1 MFTQRLDNF
10 LVQNKICSKRSA
22 KNFVLKN
29 KVCVNGTIEK
39 NYKANINPEHDEIFV
54 NEKKVENQKHIYLMM
69 NKPIGYVC
77 STVSDRSKTVYELLE
92 NLKNENQNEFE
103 KLHTIGRLDKDTE
116 GLLLFT
122 TDGNFSNYIT
132 RKENQIKKTYY
143 VELEKK
149 VSKDEQLLY
158 KEKFEKGI
166 FLPEENKAK
175 SFTTLPAKLNWF
187 SENSCNLTIQEGK
200 FHQVRRM
207 FLAMNNKVSFLKRVA
222 IGKLNLDESLQKGN
236 YRKLTDEEK
245 KLLIQE

>member
-10 LVQNKICSKRSA
+10 LVQNNLCSKRSA

-29 KVCVNGTIEK
+29 KVCINGETEK
-39 NYKANINPEHDEIFV
+39 NYKANINPQQDEIFV
-54 NEKKVENQKHIYLMM
+54 NEKKLETQKYIYLVM
-69 NKPIGYVC
+69 NKPSGYVC

-92 NLKNENQNEFE
+92 NFKNENQKEFS

-116 GLLLFT
+116 GLLVFT
-122 TDGNFSNYIT
+122 TDGNFSNHIT
-132 RKENQIKKTYY
+132 RKENQIEKTYY

-149 VSKDEQLLY
+149 LSKDEQLLY

-166 FLPEENKAK
+166 FLPEEKKAK
-175 SFTTLPAKLNWF
+175 SFTTLPAKIIWL

-207 FLAMNNKVSFLKRVA
+207 FFTMNNFVTYLKRIS
-222 IGKLNLDESLQKGN
+222 IGKLFLDNSLLKGE
-236 YRKLTDEEK
+236 YRELTEEEK
-245 KLLIQE
+245 FLLTNN

>member
-10 LVQNKICSKRSA
+10 LIQNNLCSKRSA

-29 KVCVNGTIEK
+29 KVCINGETEK
-39 NYKANINPEHDEIFV
+39 NYKANINPQQDEIFV
-54 NEKKVENQKHIYLMM
+54 NEKKIETQKHIYLVM
-69 NKPIGYVC
+69 NKPSGYVC
-77 STVSDRSKTVYELLE
+77 STVSDRSKVVYELLT
-92 NLKNENQNEFE
+92 NFKNENQKEFS

-122 TDGNFSNYIT
+122 TDGNFSNHIT
-132 RKENQIKKTYY
+132 RKENQIEKTYY

-149 VSKDEQLLY
+149 LSKDEQLLY

-166 FLPEENKAK
+166 FLPEEKKAK
-175 SFTTLPAKLNWF
+175 SFTTLPAKIIWL

-207 FLAMNNKVSFLKRVA
+207 FLAMNNFVTYLKRIS
-222 IGKLNLDESLQKGN
+222 IGKLFLDKTLSKGEYKILSQKEIEN
-236 YRKLTDEEK
+236 IIL
-245 KLLIQE
+245 

>member
-1 MFTQRLDNF
+1 MIQQRLDNF
-10 LVQNKICSKRSA
+10 LIQNNLCSKRSA

-29 KVCVNGTIEK
+29 KVCINGETEK
-39 NYKANINPEHDEIFV
+39 NYKANINPQQDEIFV
-54 NEKKVENQKHIYLMM
+54 NEKKIETQKHIYLVM
-69 NKPIGYVC
+69 NKPSGYVC

-92 NLKNENQNEFE
+92 NFKNENQKKFS

-122 TDGNFSNYIT
+122 TDGNFSNHIK
-132 RKENQIKKTYY
+132 RKENQIEKTYY

-149 VSKDEQLLY
+149 LSKDEQLLY

-166 FLPEENKAK
+166 FLPEEKKAK
-175 SFTTLPAKLNWF
+175 SFTTLPAKIIWL

-207 FLAMNNKVSFLKRVA
+207 FFTMNNFVTYLKRIS
-222 IGKLNLDESLQKGN
+222 IGKLFLDKTLSKGEYKILSQKEIEN
-236 YRKLTDEEK
+236 IIL
-245 KLLIQE
+245 

>member
-1 MFTQRLDNF
+1 MIQQRLDNF
-10 LVQNKICSKRSA
+10 LIQNNLCSKRSA

-29 KVCVNGTIEK
+29 KVCINGKTEK
-39 NYKANINPEHDEIFV
+39 NYKANINPQQDEIFV
-54 NEKKVENQKHIYLMM
+54 NEKKIETQKHIYLVM
-69 NKPIGYVC
+69 NKPSGYVC

-92 NLKNENQNEFE
+92 KFKNENQKEFS

-122 TDGNFSNYIT
+122 TDGNFSDYIT
-132 RKENQIKKTYY
+132 RKENQIEKTYY

-149 VSKDEQLLY
+149 LSKAEQLLY

-166 FLPEENKAK
+166 FLPEEKKAK
-175 SFTTLPAKLNWF
+175 SFTTLPAKIIWL

-207 FLAMNNKVSFLKRVA
+207 FLVMNNFVTYLKRIS
-222 IGKLNLDESLQKGN
+222 IGKLFLDNSLLKGE
-236 YRKLTDEEK
+236 YRELTEEEK
-245 KLLIQE
+245 FLLTNN

>member
-1 MFTQRLDNF
+1 
-10 LVQNKICSKRSA
+10 
-22 KNFVLKN
+22 
-29 KVCVNGTIEK
+29 
-39 NYKANINPEHDEIFV
+39 
-54 NEKKVENQKHIYLMM
+54 MM

-122 TDGNFSNYIT
+122 TDGNFSNFIT

-143 VELEKK
+143 VELENSVDKK
-149 VSKDEQLLY
+149 NQLLY

-166 FLPEENKAK
+166 FLPEEKKAK
-175 SFTTLPAKLNWF
+175 SFTTLPAKLNWI
-187 SENSCNLTIQEGK
+187 SENSCNLTIEEGK

-207 FLAMNNKVSFLKRVA
+207 FLAMNNKVFFLKRVA
-222 IGKLNLDESLQKGN
+222 IGKLNLDESLQQGN

>member
-10 LVQNKICSKRSA
+10 LVQNKFCSKRSA

-39 NYKANINPEHDEIFV
+39 NYKAKINPEHDEIFV
-54 NEKKVENQKHIYLMM
+54 NEKKVENQKQIYLMM

-92 NLKNENQNEFE
+92 NLKNKNQNEFE

-116 GLLLFT
+116 GLLVFT
-122 TDGNFSNYIT
+122 TDGNFSNFIT

-143 VELEKK
+143 IELEKK

-166 FLPEENKAK
+166 FLPEEKKAK
-175 SFTTLPAKLNWF
+175 SFTTLPAKLNWI
-187 SENSCNLTIQEGK
+187 SENSCNLTIEEGK

-207 FLAMNNKVSFLKRVA
+207 FLAMNNKVFFLKRVA

-236 YRKLTDEEK
+236 YRKLTDVEK

>member
-10 LVQNKICSKRSA
+10 LVQNKFCSKRSA

-122 TDGNFSNYIT
+122 TDGNFSNFIT

-143 VELEKK
+143 VELENSVDKK
-149 VSKDEQLLY
+149 NQLLY
-158 KEKFEKGI
+158 KEKFAKGI
-166 FLPEENKAK
+166 FLPEEKKAK
-175 SFTTLPAKLNWF
+175 SFTTLPAKLNWI
-187 SENSCNLTIQEGK
+187 SENSCNLTIEEGK

-222 IGKLNLDESLQKGN
+222 IGKLNLDESLQQGN

>member
-10 LVQNKICSKRSA
+10 LVQNKFCSKRSA

-39 NYKANINPEHDEIFV
+39 NYKAKINPEHDEIFV
-54 NEKKVENQKHIYLMM
+54 NEKKVENQKQIYLMM

-92 NLKNENQNEFE
+92 NLKNKNQNEFE

-116 GLLLFT
+116 GLLVFT
-122 TDGNFSNYIT
+122 TDGNFSNFIT

-143 VELEKK
+143 IELEKK

-166 FLPEENKAK
+166 FLPEEKKAK
-175 SFTTLPAKLNWF
+175 SFTTIPAKLNWI
-187 SENSCNLTIQEGK
+187 SENSCNLIIQEGK

-245 KLLIQE
+245 NLLIQE

>member
-10 LVQNKICSKRSA
+10 LVQNKFCSKRSA

-39 NYKANINPEHDEIFV
+39 NYKAKINPEHDEIFV

-122 TDGNFSNYIT
+122 TDGNFSNFIT

-166 FLPEENKAK
+166 FLPEEKKAK
-175 SFTTLPAKLNWF
+175 SFTTLPAKLNWL

>member
-10 LVQNKICSKRSA
+10 LVQNNLCSKRSA

-39 NYKANINPEHDEIFV
+39 NYKAKINPEHDEIFV

-92 NLKNENQNEFE
+92 NLKNKNQNEFE

-116 GLLLFT
+116 GLLVFT
-122 TDGNFSNYIT
+122 TDGNFSNFIT

-143 VELEKK
+143 IELEKK

-166 FLPEENKAK
+166 FLPEEKKAK
-175 SFTTLPAKLNWF
+175 SFTTIPAKLNWI

-245 KLLIQE
+245 NLLIQE

>member
-10 LVQNKICSKRSA
+10 LVQNKFCSKRSA

-92 NLKNENQNEFE
+92 NLKNENQNKFE

-116 GLLLFT
+116 GLLVFT
-122 TDGNFSNYIT
+122 TDGNFSNFIT

-143 VELEKK
+143 IELEKK

-166 FLPEENKAK
+166 FLPEEKKAK
-175 SFTTLPAKLNWF
+175 SFTTLPAKLNWI
-187 SENSCNLTIQEGK
+187 SEKSCNLTIEEGK

-207 FLAMNNKVSFLKRVA
+207 FLAMNNKVFFLKRVA
-222 IGKLNLDESLQKGN
+222 IGKLNLDKSLQKGN

-245 KLLIQE
+245 NLLIQE

>member
-10 LVQNKICSKRSA
+10 LVQNNLCSKRSA

-29 KVCVNGTIEK
+29 KICINGETEK
-39 NYKANINPEHDEIFV
+39 NYKANINPQQDEIFV
-54 NEKKVENQKHIYLMM
+54 NEKKLETQKYIYLVM
-69 NKPIGYVC
+69 NKPSGYVC

-92 NLKNENQNEFE
+92 NFKNENQKEFS

-122 TDGNFSNYIT
+122 TDGNFSNHIT
-132 RKENQIKKTYY
+132 RKENQIEKTYY

-149 VSKDEQLLY
+149 LSKTEQLLY
-158 KEKFEKGI
+158 KEKFAKGI
-166 FLPEENKAK
+166 FLPDEKKAK
-175 SFTTLPAKLNWF
+175 CFTTLPAKLNWL

-207 FLAMNNKVSFLKRVA
+207 FFAMNNFVAYLKRIS
-222 IGKLNLDESLQKGN
+222 IGKLFLDNSLLEGE
-236 YRKLTDEEK
+236 YRELTEEEK
-245 KLLIQE
+245 FLLTNN